1 MAERTTRQRRST
13 AEPTVPTPPPVP
25 SPAAAPALQGPP
37 GGAPAAREATRA
49 QEVFAP
55 PPVDIYEVEQSLVVV
70 ADLPGVEPGALD
82 VRVEQGVLTLLGRT
96 QALASGT
103 PVHREYELTGF
114 FRQFQLPEE
123 IETGRIEAALTQ
135 GVLTLRLPRAAPA
148 PPRRIDVRPA

>member
-1 MAERTTRQRRST
+1 VPAPA
-13 AEPTVPTPPPVP
+13 AEPAV
-25 SPAAAPALQGPP
+25 QGPP
-37 GGAPAAREATRA
+37 GAAPAAREATRS

-55 PPVDIYEVEQSLVVV
+55 PPVDIYEDDRGLVVV
-70 ADLPGVEPGALD
+70 ADLPGVEPGTLD
-82 VRVEQGVLTLLGRT
+82 VRVDQGVLTILGRT
-96 QALASGT
+96 QSLAAGT
-103 PVHREYELTGF
+103 PLHREYELTGF